1 VPFGKVSSLKKNKN
15 VLVHVSGRHALFY
28 PLNFAGHSDYLPKC
42 NATLKPNVVRF
53 STSAKLDNKKVSSIF
68 IKEKFDMASWF
79 MFFFISLSFAMLL
92 PLKAGII
99 EVPNDQ
105 PTIQAGIDAAMTGDT
120 VLVAPGVY
128 FENINFN
135 GKNIV
140 VASHYILNHDPA
152 LITTTI
158 INGSTPT
165 YPDTASCVLIV
176 SGEDSTAVLEGFT
189 ITEGNGT
196 RWEDEHG
203 PGNFYREGGGILIQA
218 SAPTIRHNM
227 IINNHA
233 SDKQGLVSAGGG
245 AIRCGD
251 GNPRILNNLIMFND
265 GLYGGGIVLNYSG
278 AIIKNNIIAR
288 NSGGQDYGGAG
299 IWILSNGLAPK
310 IVENNTVMEN
320 NATGS
325 GTYGGKGGG
334 FLLWSTT
341 VMVRNNI
348 VWGNTQSTGGPI
360 AVLGGGA
367 SVISYSNVEGGFTGE
382 GNIDLAPAF
391 ADSGYYLSDISPCID
406 AGNPDVIYNDP
417 EDSGNPGFA
426 AWPSLGM
433 VRNDMGAYGGPLR
446 DIFPPFII
454 TGLDPE
460 SHLLPGEFGLEQNF
474 PNPFNP
480 TTSIKYQVKS
490 NDLVRLVVYDL
501 LGRQVKTLVNEAQP
515 AGNYQV
521 VWDGTDDRD
530 TPVSSGIYIYRIMV
544 DHQVYSRKMVLLR

>member
-1 VPFGKVSSLKKNKN
+1 
-15 VLVHVSGRHALFY
+15 
-28 PLNFAGHSDYLPKC
+28 
-42 NATLKPNVVRF
+42 
-53 STSAKLDNKKVSSIF
+53 
-68 IKEKFDMASWF
+68 MASWF
-79 MFFFISLSFAMLL
+79 MFLFISLSFTILL

-99 EVPNDQ
+99 EVPNDR

-120 VLVAPGVY
+120 VLVAPGTY
-128 FENINFN
+128 YENVNFS

-140 VASHYILNHDPA
+140 LASQYILNHDPA

-158 INGSTPT
+158 INGSNPMYT
-165 YPDTASCVLIV
+165 DTASCVLIV

-189 ITEGNGT
+189 LTEGNGT

-227 IINNHA
+227 FIYNHA
-233 SDKQGLVSAGGG
+233 SDKQGMVSAGGG

-251 GNPRILNNLIMFND
+251 GNPRILNNLIIFND
-265 GLYGGGIVLNYSG
+265 GRYGGGIVLNYSG
-278 AIIKNNIIAR
+278 AIIKNNIFAR

-299 IWILSNGLAPK
+299 IWILGNGPAPK
-310 IVENNTVMEN
+310 IVENNTIVEN

-325 GTYGGKGGG
+325 GAYGGKGGG

-341 VMVRNNI
+341 ATVRNNI

-367 SVISYSNVEGGFTGE
+367 SVVTYNNVEGGFTGE

-391 ADSGYYLSDISPCID
+391 ADSGYYLSAISPCID
-406 AGNPDVIYNDP
+406 AGNPDAIYNDP
-417 EDSGNPGFA
+417 EDSGNPGLA
-426 AWPSLGM
+426 AWPSLGT

-446 DIFPPFII
+446 DIFPQFIL
-454 TGLDPE
+454 TGLKSEP
-460 SHLLPGEFGLEQNF
+460 HMLPNAFRLEQNF

-480 TTSIKYQVKS
+480 TTSIRYQVKS
-490 NDLVRLVVYDL
+490 NDQVKLIIYDL

-515 AGNYQV
+515 AGYHQV
-521 VWDGTDDRD
+521 LWDGTDDNNA
-530 TPVSSGIYIYRIMV
+530 PASSGVYIYRLQA
-544 DHQVYSRKMVLLR
+544 DHRVYSRKMVLLK